1 MIDAQVLAP
10 STFRFGEYSIFSTVR
25 RVVKLWPFAL
35 ISIVLVFAAASDTFN
50 LDPVQRVA
58 LPYRY
63 SLTAW
68 EIQTLPDKW
77 LHKLTTLLPWNGQSD
92 QEKQDDLLA
101 YFTLR
106 EKLGAAFD
114 YLNRAMADPH
124 SNSVVSLQA
133 EVDRVLKER
142 ESLRASVEETI
153 ESAISTAFQET
164 GLGWWGDIV
173 FPPVDIR
180 MAGPPTILLT
190 SPRDHIKRQHEVLLE
205 PDISLLDRERL
216 EDLLM
221 AEDDNVS
228 AASFQIGGL
237 ATYPASV
244 IDVASLEDTFRT
256 AAHEWTHHYMV
267 FHAFGQKM
275 FTSAEMVTLNETT
288 ADIVG
293 RELGDRAREIVLGE
307 IDEPAVPDVTS
318 SLLPPDNTAD
328 DGEKEFDFN
337 SEMRET
343 RLHVD
348 ELLAQGKIDG
358 AETYMEERRLIFI
371 DNGIYIRKL
380 NQAYFAFNGSYAE
393 SPTSSSPIGGQLN
406 RFRELMPDLAAFIVE
421 MSDISSYRRFLDRL
435 AELET
440 EVGT

>member
-10 STFRFGEYSIFSTVR
+10 PTFRFGEYSIFSTVR
-25 RVVKLWPFAL
+25 RVLKRWPFAL

-68 EIQTLPDKW
+68 EIQTLPEKW
-77 LHKLTTLLPWNGQSD
+77 LHKLTTFLPWNGQSD
-92 QEKQDDLLA
+92 EEKQDDVLR
-101 YFTLR
+101 YFALR
-106 EKLGAAFD
+106 EELGEAID
-114 YLNRAMADPH
+114 SLNHAMTDPG
-124 SNSVVSLQA
+124 SNSVLSLQA
-133 EVDRVLKER
+133 EVDRVLEER
-142 ESLRASVEETI
+142 ESLRVSVEETI

-180 MAGPPTILLT
+180 LAGPPTILLT
-190 SPRDHIKRQHEVLLE
+190 SPRDRIERQHEVLLE
-205 PDISLLDRERL
+205 TDISLLDRERL

-221 AEDDNVS
+221 AEDNVS

-244 IDVASLEDTFRT
+244 IDVASLDDTFRT

-267 FHAFGQKM
+267 FHPFGQKM
-275 FTSAEMVTLNETT
+275 FTSAEMVTLNETV

-293 RELGDRAREIVLGE
+293 RELGDRAREIVLGQ
-307 IDEPAVPDVTS
+307 IDEPAAPGVSS
-318 SLLPPDNTAD
+318 SLLPPAD
-328 DGEKEFDFN
+328 DAGDEGDKEFDF
-337 SEMRET
+337 SAEMRET
-343 RLHVD
+343 RLSVD
-348 ELLAQGKIDG
+348 ELLARGKIDE
-358 AETYMEERRLIFI
+358 AERYMEERRLIFV

-406 RFRELMPDLAAFIVE
+406 RFRKLMPDLAAFIVE
-421 MSDISSYRRFLDRL
+421 MSDISSYRQFLNRL
-435 AELET
+435 AELE
-440 EVGT
+440 EKA